1 MKFLI
6 KVLKGDIVDCVGS
19 IQLCGGQGAGYEAIA
34 HCINRL
40 FHLNE
45 TEGLLFVDAMSAFN
59 LLN

>member
-1 MKFLI
+1 MILWI
-6 KVLKGDIVDCVGS
+6 VLVVYS
-19 IQLCGGQGAGYEAIA
+19 YVEARREGYEAIA

-40 FHLNE
+40 FHLDE